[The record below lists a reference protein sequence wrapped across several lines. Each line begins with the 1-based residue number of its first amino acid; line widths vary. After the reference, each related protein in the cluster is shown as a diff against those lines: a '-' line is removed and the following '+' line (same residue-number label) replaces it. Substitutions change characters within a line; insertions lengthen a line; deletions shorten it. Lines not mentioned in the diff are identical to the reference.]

1 MIKSNRNF
9 RMFVPTTII
18 FGPGELNRLHE
29 QTLPGRK
36 ALIVISNG
44 KSTKANGY
52 LARVENEL
60 NLAGTGYSIFDKVEA
75 NPLKSTVMAGG
86 ADART
91 QQCDFIIALGGGSVM
106 DASKAIAVMA
116 TNEGDYWEYVDH
128 RRDVVSKPLP
138 IVAITT
144 TAGTGSEVDPF
155 AVISN
160 PELNRK
166 VGFGTPDLFPVIS
179 IVDPELMLSVPPK
192 FTAYQGFDA
201 MFHSVECY
209 ISRKANLMSDM
220 FALTAIE
227 NAAAA
232 LPVAVNNG
240 SDIDGRTRMALANT
254 LSGVVMTLSSCT
266 SEHSLEHAMSAYH
279 QNLPHGA
286 GLIMISR
293 AYFTH
298 FINKHVCDDRF
309 IRMAQV
315 MGIPDANDP
324 MDFIKALT
332 RIQEE
337 CGVADLKMSDYGIT
351 PDEFKKLAHNAYD
364 TMGRLFDSDRT
375 PLSIDDCINI
385 YKDSYR

>member
-9 RMFVPTTII
+9 NMFVPTNII

-29 QTLPGRK
+29 QPMPGKK

-60 NLAGTGYSIFDKVEA
+60 NLAGAEYAIFDKVEA
-75 NPLKSTVMAGG
+75 NPLKSTVMDGG
-86 ADART
+86 TDARKHN
-91 QQCDFIIALGGGSVM
+91 CDFIIALGGGSVM

-116 TNEGDYWEYVDH
+116 TNEGDYWDYVQKTRSVDN
-128 RRDVVSKPLP
+128 KPLP
-138 IVAITT
+138 IIAITT

-160 PELNRK
+160 PELNMK

-201 MFHSVECY
+201 LFHSVECY

-220 FALTAIE
+220 YALTAIE
-227 NAAAA
+227 NVAAS
-232 LPVAVNNG
+232 LSTAVNNG
-240 SDIDGRTRMALANT
+240 TDVDARTRMALANT
-254 LSGVVMTLSSCT
+254 LSGVVMTLSGCT
-266 SEHSLEHAMSAYH
+266 SEHSLEHAMSAFH

-286 GLIMISR
+286 GLIMISK
-293 AYFTH
+293 AYYTH
-298 FINKHVCDDRF
+298 FVNKHVCDDRF
-309 IRMAQV
+309 IRMAQA
-315 MGIPDANDP
+315 MGINDASDP

-332 RIQEE
+332 LLQEE
-337 CGVADLKMSDYGIT
+337 CNVADLKMSDYGIT
-351 PDEFKKLAHNAYD
+351 PDEFKTLSCNAFD
-364 TMGRLFDSDRT
+364 TMGRLFENDRSQ
-375 PLSIDDCINI
+375 LSIDDCINI
-385 YKDSYR
+385 FKESYK